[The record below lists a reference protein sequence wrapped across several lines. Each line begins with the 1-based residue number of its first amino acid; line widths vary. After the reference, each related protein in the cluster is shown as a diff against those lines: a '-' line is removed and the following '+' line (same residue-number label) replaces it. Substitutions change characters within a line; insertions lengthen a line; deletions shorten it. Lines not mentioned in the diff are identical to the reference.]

1 MQMTPEYHIKR
12 YRYLKNERAA
22 LEAYWQELAYYC
34 MPRKAYITRFKMIGD
49 RLPSDLFD
57 STAINA
63 VDQMA
68 AGIQGYLT
76 NPQTRWF
83 GLSLKNRGLMNL
95 PGARDWLRDC
105 EDIIYD
111 TLNGS
116 NYYQENNE
124 CYRDLAV
131 IATHCLYVE
140 DDTED
145 DVRFLSVPIE
155 KVVFAADANGRVR
168 TVYIE
173 YEFDA
178 DQASQKFGNAL
189 STKIQEAVKN
199 KDYTSRFKFLFCVY
213 PRAVFDPS
221 KLDKKN
227 MPFAAEWIEIETQK
241 QVRESG
247 YREFPFMVSR
257 WAKSG
262 GDVYGSGPAMNE
274 LPNIKT
280 LNAMCR
286 TNLIAGEKIADPPLD
301 IPDEAFM
308 RPFDFDAG
316 GINIRAAGYP
326 QEKINPIITGQNIPF
341 ALQLEDVRRMSIRQ
355 AFFNDLFII
364 LNNQGQMTAE
374 EVRQRVAERIAPFRS
389 GHRPT
394 DQ

>member
-1 MQMTPEYHIKR
+1 MSAT
-12 YRYLKNERAA
+12 A
-22 LEAYWQELAYYC
+22 
-34 MPRKAYITRFKMIGD
+34 T
-49 RLPSDLFD
+49 LPS
-57 STAINA
+57 SPHTAF
-63 VDQMA
+63 M
-68 AGIQGYLT
+68 
-76 NPQTRWF
+76 W
-83 GLSLKNRGLMNL
+83 
-95 PGARDWLRDC
+95 
-105 EDIIYD
+105 
-111 TLNGS
+111 
-116 NYYQENNE
+116 
-124 CYRDLAV
+124 
-131 IATHCLYVE
+131 E

-374 EVRQRVAERIAPFRS
+374 EVMVAATINGAAAVGRAGDTGSLRPGKDADLLVLDVDTYREIPYRFGENFVRYVVAGGGVIKAPKVFKKKYLQES
-389 GHRPT
+389 
-394 DQ
+394 